1 MIITIIVAVIL
12 LVIILLFN
20 QIIREENAVKN
31 AFSTVDVLLK
41 KRYDLIPNLVEIVKG
56 HASHEKEV
64 FENISQIRNK
74 LVNTQDAELA
84 VKSDSELNFALKELF
99 MVAEEYP
106 NLKTNTSFLEL
117 QKNLLLLEDELSA
130 ARRTYNAAVT
140 EYNITL
146 ESFPT
151 NIVANLMQ
159 KTKKA
164 LFTVTDDVR
173 NVINLKNI

>member
-1 MIITIIVAVIL
+1 
-12 LVIILLFN
+12 
-20 QIIREENAVKN
+20 
-31 AFSTVDVLLK
+31 
-41 KRYDLIPNLVEIVKG
+41 
-56 HASHEKEV
+56 
-64 FENISQIRNK
+64 
-74 LVNTQDAELA
+74 
-84 VKSDSELNFALKELF
+84 

>member
-64 FENISQIRNK
+64 FENISHK
-74 LVNTQDAELA
+74 M
-84 VKSDSELNFALKELF
+84 LNL
-99 MVAEEYP
+99 
-106 NLKTNTSFLEL
+106 
-117 QKNLLLLEDELSA
+117 
-130 ARRTYNAAVT
+130 R
-140 EYNITL
+140 
-146 ESFPT
+146 
-151 NIVANLMQ
+151 
-159 KTKKA
+159 
-164 LFTVTDDVR
+164 
-173 NVINLKNI
+173 